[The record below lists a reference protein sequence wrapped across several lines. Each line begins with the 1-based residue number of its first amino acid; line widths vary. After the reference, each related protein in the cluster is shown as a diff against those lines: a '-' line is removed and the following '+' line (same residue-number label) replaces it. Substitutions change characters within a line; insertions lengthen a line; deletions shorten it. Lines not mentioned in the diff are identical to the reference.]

1 MAKASIRLNTSDF
14 RGILEQ
20 HSDFAKIAV
29 PQLVRAHARL
39 CAVQLAAHTTP
50 FSVSGGDAAAKSSAS
65 KAALKQGVD
74 STTNDIRK
82 VLHGKADFVSF
93 VSNFGTERIRK
104 RLNDLVASGNWPV
117 ITNVMNKLGIYQ
129 KLGGVDFVNESEF
142 KSVHLKYRN
151 KTTGRTRKKTDKYH
165 VATTDTKKYIAEVVK
180 RVGKTKGAWAD
191 CATQIGKT
199 NGLVGDGARG
209 IPAWAKRI
217 RKKGSVTD
225 NTTSGSNPHVVLSNG
240 YPWASRVC
248 DTTNQNKAVKFATV
262 GMAISFDKAL
272 LAAAK
277 KNTQMRKIANQLTSQ
292 AG

>member
-14 RGILEQ
+14 RGVLEQ

-50 FSVSGGDAAAKSSAS
+50 FSVSGGNAAAKSSAS
-65 KAALKQGVD
+65 KAALKQGQD
-74 STTNDIRK
+74 ATTNDIRK
-82 VLHGKADFVSF
+82 VLHSKADFISF
-93 VSNFGTERIRK
+93 VSNFGTDKIRA
-104 RLNDLVASGNWPV
+104 RLNALVASGNWPV
-117 ITNVMNKLGIYQ
+117 LTQVIDKLGIYK
-129 KLGGVDFVNESEF
+129 KLGGVDFVSPSQF
-142 KSVHLKYRN
+142 QSVHFKYRN
-151 KTTGRTRKKTDKYH
+151 KTTGRTRKKTDKFH
-165 VATTDTKKYIAEVVK
+165 VATTDIKKYTDEVIK

-191 CATQIGKT
+191 CATQIGKS
-199 NGLVGDGARG
+199 NGLSGDGARG

-217 RKKGSVTD
+217 REKGSVTD
-225 NTTSGSNPHVVLSNG
+225 NTQSGSNPHVILSNG

-272 LAAAK
+272 LSAAK
-277 KNTQMRKIANQLTSQ
+277 ENTQMRKIANKLTSQ